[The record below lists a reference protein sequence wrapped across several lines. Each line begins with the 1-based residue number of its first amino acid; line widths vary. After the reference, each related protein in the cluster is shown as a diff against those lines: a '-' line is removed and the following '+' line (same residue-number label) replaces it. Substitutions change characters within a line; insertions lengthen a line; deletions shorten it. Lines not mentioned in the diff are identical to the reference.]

1 MRKIVVS
8 FLILCCLCMFVPI
21 AAHADGLQME
31 FNWQDYTLDEL
42 LEIQEGL
49 SVVISEKQREYAIE
63 HGDRKISLP
72 EESTVYV
79 GGTVTLEPTVE
90 KVLDTAPDVTR
101 FVWSSSDESVA
112 TVAANGAVRG
122 VGKGEAIITC
132 TAADSEFIFA
142 ETKVEAVLPVSGLA
156 IPEQIKNALI
166 FEGKDNGVQLSCVVS
181 PEDAW
186 CQDVV
191 WSSSNEAIATV
202 DENGYVSL
210 VAPGNVTISVK
221 SQDSFSAAPKEARLA
236 LTVQQAASSITL
248 DQTSVVMNKGSYLA
262 LKASI
267 LPENTSNK
275 SLVWES
281 SAPEIVTV
289 ANGQLRAV
297 ACGKATITCT
307 AADGG
312 GAQTSCEVEVIQMVT
327 GIRILDVKQPQ
338 TLDMNSSLKL
348 KTDITPADATNKKLT
363 WSSSDKTI
371 VTVSDTGEI
380 KAVGGGTAV
389 ITCTAADGSGKT
401 ASVTVFVP
409 SIAVTRDEYTVV
421 SKDGLTFEV
430 WFYGQLGKFNI
441 YPTSNA
447 YFTAKY
453 TYHNDNKY
461 SVSITPLKAG
471 RGTITLQDN
480 ADAKSNRTITITIDH
495 SAVYDSIGYPKA
507 NYAEILRNP
516 NSYKGHSVS
525 IYGKVLQVGTSWG
538 TTWARI
544 GTGGYGYY
552 DNVFYVT
559 IPYSAMDENIIE
571 DDMITVYGEC
581 TGTETYTTIFGASV
595 TIPSITAEKVMLG
608 LGS

>member
-166 FEGKDNGVQLSCVVS
+166 FEGKDNGVQLSCVVN

-221 SQDSFSAAPKEARLA
+221 SRDSFSAAPKEARLA

-338 TLDMNSSLKL
+338 TLDMNSSMKL

-363 WSSSDKTI
+363 WSSADNKV
-371 VTVSDTGEI
+371 VTVSESGEI

-409 SIAVTRDEYTVV
+409 SIAVSRDAYTVTE
-421 SKDGLTFEV
+421 KDGMSFTAS
-430 WFYGQLGKFNI
+430 FYGRAGDFEI
-441 YPTSNA
+441 TPTSNA
-447 YFTAKY
+447 YFT
-453 TYHNDNKY
+453 
-461 SVSITPLKAG
+461 VSSSQSGNTITIKINPLRAG
-471 RGTITLQDN
+471 KGTITLKDK
-480 ADAKSNRTITITIDH
+480 ADAKNNRNITITIDH

-525 IYGKVLQVGTSWG
+525 IYGKVLQVDTSWG

-571 DDMITVYGEC
+571 DDMITIYGEC
-581 TGTETYTTIFGASV
+581 TGTKTYTTIFGASV
-595 TIPSITAEKVMLG
+595 TIPSMTAEKAMLG